1 MSMNNQ
7 LLRQFQNLACIGT
20 VIAVDAS
27 AWKMRLKIDE
37 NETDWIPIPTMA
49 AGIVK
54 IWRCPS
60 LGEQFSVSAQGGE
73 LTSAVP
79 QISLFSETFPP
90 PSTDPNEV
98 FVQISE
104 YFFKVNISSGEA
116 VFKLSKCT
124 FEVPETVF
132 TGTVHAEKA
141 ISSAVDVIANK
152 VSLVKHP
159 HGNVMNGTGQTAKP
173 IPTGGESNG

>member
-37 NETDWIPIPTMA
+37 NETDWIPIPSMA
-49 AGIVK
+49 AGIVR

-60 LGEQFSVSAQGGE
+60 IGEQFSVSAQGGE

-90 PSTDPNEV
+90 PSTDPDEI
-98 FVQISE
+98 FVQIGE
-104 YFFKVNISSGEA
+104 YFFKVNIASGKA
-116 VFKLSKCT
+116 VFKFSKCT
-124 FEVPETVF
+124 FDVPETVF
-132 TGTVHAEKA
+132 TGTVHSDET
-141 ISSAVDVIANK
+141 ISSNVDVIANK

-159 HGNVMNGTGQTAKP
+159 HPNVMNGPGQTASP
-173 IPTGGESNG
+173 LPTGDTND